1 MAASYSLSLHLNR
14 SYSGG
19 MTLLSRVARSLACLL
34 PFILVAGTA
43 QAEDAAAPG
52 RDGPPVNAARNAR
65 PASAP
70 RPASLQGDKEIPWLY
85 EGSDV
90 PVDREWKFG
99 ELDNGLRYAVRA
111 NGVPPE
117 QVAIRIRIDA
127 GSLHERDGER
137 GFAHLLEHLLF
148 RESKYLGPAQAIPT
162 WEKLGASFGNDTN
175 AMTTP
180 TQTVYQLDLPG
191 ATPEK
196 LETSFKLLSGMV
208 REPVLSDAN
217 VRAEV
222 PIVLAEKRESGG
234 AAERV
239 ADASRA
245 ALFAGQRLAN
255 RSPIGT
261 EATLNAATGNAVADF
276 HRRWYRPEKTVI
288 AIAGDVDPL
297 VLAGLVEKYFGDWK
311 AVGRGDREPVFGDPV
326 APKGTTVAKGEVPIG
341 ETTVLVEPDLPRS
354 FRYGIMRPWRPVQ
367 DTIVYNEGL
376 LMDGLAM
383 ALINRRL
390 ESRARAGGSF
400 LYAQV
405 EQEDV
410 SRSSDVTWVSFAP
423 LSGDWQTALADV
435 RSVIA
440 DALAN
445 APTQEELDREIAE
458 FEVAF
463 VASVEEAPV
472 APGGQLADNIVN
484 AVDIRETT
492 AAPQTVLDIFRSMS
506 KRATPS
512 DLLARTQALFKGD
525 VIRSVYITPATGEAG
540 SDQVAQALRAKVEPD
555 ASARLAA
562 TTVSFADQPAIGTP
576 GNVAAS
582 GGLGLL
588 GIEALAFENGVRVQL
603 WPNDAEPGRVAVK
616 VRFGSGYRGFTTAS
630 APYATLGT
638 MALIGSGLGELGQEE
653 LDRISTGRKLG
664 FDFSIGE
671 AAFAFDAQTRNEDLA
686 DQLYL
691 FAAKLGMPRWDP
703 NPVIR
708 AQAAAR
714 LAYESY
720 ATSPAGVMERDLEYL
735 LSGKDPRFATPDPA
749 AIAQTTPEGF
759 RTVWEPLL
767 QQGPIEVMIYGEFD
781 RDAAIEALKK
791 TFGAL
796 PARQPIPEAASGAVK
811 AFPAFGETT
820 VLTHRGDANQ
830 AAAVIAW
837 PTGGGIEDVR
847 TARQI
852 EVLSRLFSNRLL
864 DSLREKAGAS
874 YAPYVTS
881 EWPLDMPQG
890 GTITALAQVSPDV
903 VPTFFAEAGA
913 IAADL
918 AASPPSEEEL
928 GRTLEPLR
936 QLLNRAS
943 TGNGFWMWQLEGAT
957 FDQRRVA
964 AIRTLLEDYTVVT
977 PTDVQVL
984 AQRFL
989 ASRPGYRVAIIPQ
1002 GQELAEGA
1010 AEVTTRTEPSPGL

>member
-1 MAASYSLSLHLNR
+1 MR
-14 SYSGG
+14 I
-19 MTLLSRVARSLACLL
+19 LSRVARSLALLL
-34 PFILVAGTA
+34 PLAFVAGTV
-43 QAEDAAAPG
+43 QAEEAPAT
-52 RDGPPVNAARNAR
+52 RNEAQQPVKARNA
-65 PASAP
+65 PPMATP
-70 RPASLQGDKEIPWLY
+70 RPASLQGEKEVPWLY
-85 EGSDV
+85 KGSNV

-99 ELDNGLRYAVRA
+99 ELDNGLRYAVRE

-117 QVAIRIRIDA
+117 QVSIRIRIDA
-127 GSLHERDGER
+127 GSLHERDEER
-137 GFAHLLEHLLF
+137 GYAHLLEHLLF

-180 TQTVYQLDLPG
+180 TQTVYQLDLPE
-191 ATPEK
+191 ASPEK
-196 LETSFKLLSGMV
+196 LEESFKLLSGMI

-217 VRAEV
+217 VKAEV

-245 ALFAGQRLAN
+245 TLFAGQRLAD

-261 EATLNAATGNAVADF
+261 EPTLNAATGAAVEDF

-288 AIAGDVDPL
+288 AVAGDVDPL
-297 VLAGLVEKYFGDWK
+297 ILAGLIEKYFGDWK
-311 AVGRGDREPVFGDPV
+311 GVGKGDVQPAFGDPL
-326 APKGTTVAKGEVPIG
+326 APKGAKKVKGVVPVG
-341 ETTVLVEPDLPRS
+341 DTAVLVEPDLPRS

-390 ESRARAGGSF
+390 ESRARAGGSY

-410 SRSSDVTWVSFAP
+410 SRSSDITWVSFAP
-423 LSGDWQTALADV
+423 LSEDWQTALADV
-435 RSVIA
+435 RGVIA

-445 APTQEELDREIAE
+445 PPTQEELDREIAE

-472 APGGQLADNIVN
+472 APGSQLADNIVN

-492 AAPQTVLDIFRSMS
+492 ASPQTVLDIFRGMS
-506 KRATPS
+506 KRATPKA
-512 DLLARTQALFKGD
+512 LLARTQNLFKGD
-525 VIRSVYITPATGEAG
+525 VIRSVYLTPATGEADAE
-540 SDQVAQALRAKVEPD
+540 SIAQALRAKVEPD

-562 TTVSFADQPAIGTP
+562 KTISFEDQPAIGNP
-576 GNVAAS
+576 GTVVAS
-582 GGLGLL
+582 GGLGIL
-588 GIEALAFENGVRVQL
+588 GIEALALDNGVRVQL

-616 VRFGSGYRGFTTAS
+616 VRFGTGYRGFTAET
-630 APYATLGT
+630 APYASLGT
-638 MALIGSGLGELGQEE
+638 MALIGSGLADLDQED

-671 AAFAFDAQTRNEDLA
+671 ASFAFDAQTRNEDLA

-720 ATSPAGVMERDLEYL
+720 ATSPSGVLTRDLDYL
-735 LSGKDPRFATPDPA
+735 LTDEDPRYATPNPA
-749 AIAQTTPEGF
+749 TIAGTTPEGF
-759 RTVWEPLL
+759 REVWEPLL
-767 QQGPIEVMIYGEFD
+767 KQGPIEVMIYGEFD
-781 RDAAIEALKK
+781 RDAAVEALKK

-796 PARQPIPEAASGAVK
+796 PARDPIPDAAAEAVK
-811 AFPAFGETT
+811 AFPAPGEAT

-830 AAAVIAW
+830 AAAVVAW
-837 PTGGGIEDVR
+837 PTGGGIEDIR
-847 TARQI
+847 TSRQL
-852 EVLSRLFSNRLL
+852 EVLARLFSNRLL
-864 DSLREKAGAS
+864 DSMREKAGAS
-874 YAPYVTS
+874 YAPYVTND
-881 EWPLDMPQG
+881 WPVDMPQG
-890 GTITALAQVSPDV
+890 GTLTALAQVSPDI
-903 VPTFFAEAGA
+903 VPTFFAEADA

-918 AASPPSEEEL
+918 AANPPSQDEL
-928 GRTLEPLR
+928 DRTIEPLR

-957 FDQRRVA
+957 YDERRVTVV
-964 AIRTLLEDYTVVT
+964 RSLLNDYTVIT
-977 PTDVQVL
+977 PEEVQAL

-989 ASRPGYRVAIIPQ
+989 TARPGYRLAIIPE
-1002 GQELAEGA
+1002 GQELAQGGA
-1010 AEVTTRTEPSPGL
+1010 PVSQGMEANAGR

>member
-1 MAASYSLSLHLNR
+1 MR
-14 SYSGG
+14 I
-19 MTLLSRVARSLACLL
+19 LSRVARPLAFIL
-34 PFILVAGTA
+34 PLVLVAGTV
-43 QAEDAAAPG
+43 QAEEAPAP
-52 RDGPPVNAARNAR
+52 RSEAQQPAEARNAPP
-65 PASAP
+65 PAMP
-70 RPASLQGDKEIPWLY
+70 RPASLQGDKEVPWLY
-85 EGSDV
+85 KGSNV

-99 ELDNGLRYAVRA
+99 ELDNGLRYSVRE
-111 NGVPPE
+111 NGVPPQ
-117 QVAIRIRIDA
+117 QVSIRIRIDA
-127 GSLHERDGER
+127 GSLHERDEER
-137 GFAHLLEHLLF
+137 GYAHLLEHLLF

-162 WEKLGASFGNDTN
+162 WQKLGASFGNDTN

-180 TQTVYQLDLPG
+180 TQTVYQLDLPE
-191 ATPEK
+191 ASPEK
-196 LETSFKLLSGMV
+196 LEESFKLLSGMI

-217 VRAEV
+217 VKAEV

-245 ALFAGQRLAN
+245 TLFAGQRLAD

-261 EATLNAATGNAVADF
+261 EATLNAATGAAVADF

-288 AIAGDVDPL
+288 AVAGDVDPL
-297 VLAGLVEKYFGDWK
+297 VLASLIEKYFGDWK
-311 AVGRGDREPVFGDPV
+311 GVGKGAVEPAFGDPR
-326 APKGTTVAKGEVPIG
+326 APRGTKRAKGVVPVG
-341 ETTVLVEPDLPRS
+341 DTAVLVEPDLPRS

-390 ESRARAGGSF
+390 ESRARAGGSY

-423 LSGDWQTALADV
+423 LSEDWQTALADV
-435 RSVIA
+435 RGVIA

-445 APTQEELDREIAE
+445 PPTQEELDREIAE

-472 APGGQLADNIVN
+472 APGAKLADNIVN

-492 AAPQTVLDIFRSMS
+492 ASPQTVLDIFRGMAE
-506 KRATPS
+506 RATPEA
-512 DLLARTQALFKGD
+512 LLARTQMLFKGD
-525 VIRSVYITPATGEAG
+525 VVRSVYLTPATGEA
-540 SDQVAQALRAKVEPD
+540 DAATIAAALRAKVEPD

-562 TTVSFADQPAIGTP
+562 KTISFEDQPAIGTP
-576 GNVAAS
+576 GTVAAS
-582 GGLGLL
+582 GGLGIL
-588 GIEALAFENGVRVQL
+588 GIEALALDNGVRVQL

-616 VRFGSGYRGFTTAS
+616 VRFGTGYRGFTAET
-630 APYATLGT
+630 APYASLGS
-638 MALIGSGLGELGQEE
+638 MALIGSGLADLDQED

-664 FDFSIGE
+664 FDFTIGD
-671 AAFAFDAQTRNEDLA
+671 ASFTFDAQTRNEDLA

-691 FAAKLGMPRWDP
+691 FAAKLGMPKWDP

-720 ATSPAGVMERDLEYL
+720 AASPAGVMTRDLDYL
-735 LSGKDPRFATPDPA
+735 LTAKDPRFATPDPA
-749 AIAQTTPEGF
+749 TIAGTTPEGF
-759 RTVWEPLL
+759 REVWEPLL
-767 QQGPIEVMIYGEFD
+767 KQGPVEVMIYGEFD

-796 PARQPIPEAASGAVK
+796 PPRDPIPETAAGAVK
-811 AFPAFGETT
+811 AFPAPGETT

-830 AAAVIAW
+830 AAAVVAW

-847 TARQI
+847 TSRQL
-852 EVLSRLFSNRLL
+852 EVLSRLFSNRLF
-864 DSLREKAGAS
+864 DSIREKSGAS
-874 YAPYVTS
+874 YAPFVTTD
-881 EWPLDMPQG
+881 WPIDMPQG
-890 GTITALAQVSPDV
+890 GTITAMAQVSPDI
-903 VPTFFAEAGA
+903 VPTFFAEADA

-918 AASPPSEEEL
+918 AANPPSQDEL
-928 GRTLEPLR
+928 DRTIEPLR

-957 FDQRRVA
+957 YDERRVKVV
-964 AIRTLLEDYTVVT
+964 RSLLDDYTVIT
-977 PTDVQVL
+977 PAEVQAL

-989 ASRPGYRVAIIPQ
+989 AARPGYRLAIIPE
-1002 GQELAEGA
+1002 GQELAEGGVPA
-1010 AEVTTRTEPSPGL
+1010 SQGMEANAGR